1 MKDMRVRDLLGLAA
15 QGIEVPDDPVVDD
28 IMQKADRI
36 RRRRRI
42 MLAAGSAAAVVAVG
56 VGTALLPQPGVGAP
70 RGDIAGSA
78 PATPPGEPPA
88 KSAPPQSADPT
99 GSASSVPGNRPRTS
113 SAAPSS
119 SAATSPTRTNPTT
132 PTTRAPSSTASA
144 PKTSGST
151 TTPAGVKS
159 SLDFVKAKLPAG
171 IGTVT
176 KQADTTTPTYTKNPL
191 SGRYLVSK
199 NGRMGWID
207 IVVYDPKVNPDQD
220 RPTVEQ
226 VAANNYCADNGE
238 TAPNTNCASNAES
251 EGGIF
256 KTWRAPAGQQEP
268 AAGHVSGPRYHA
280 LLYYP
285 DGRGL
290 EISAAAGVTGSDN
303 YLPAM
308 DAPPITAEQLT
319 DLIGGSGW
327 FKA

>member
-1 MKDMRVRDLLGLAA
+1 MRDLLGLAA

-28 IMQKADRI
+28 IMHKADRI

-70 RGDIAGSA
+70 RGDVAGSA
-78 PATPPGEPPA
+78 PATPPGETPA
-88 KSAPPQSADPT
+88 TSAPPPTADPT
-99 GSASSVPGNRPRTS
+99 GSATSVPGNRPRTS

-119 SAATSPTRTNPTT
+119 SAATSPTRTATTTPPTT
-132 PTTRAPSSTASA
+132 KPPSSTGGSA
-144 PKTSGST
+144 TRT
-151 TTPAGVKS
+151 TGGATAAGGKS
-159 SLDFVKAKLPAG
+159 PLDFVKGKLPAG

-176 KQADTTTPTYTKNPL
+176 KKADTGTPSYTRNPL
-191 SGRYLVSK
+191 SGRYLVTK

-207 IVVYDPKVNPDQD
+207 ITVYDPKVNPDQS
-220 RPTVEQ
+220 RETVEQ
-226 VAANNYCADNGE
+226 VAAHDYCADTG
-238 TAPNTNCASNAES
+238 TAPSNTNCASNGEG

-256 KTWRAPAGQQEP
+256 KTWRSPSGRQE
-268 AAGHVSGPRYHA
+268 AAGHVSGPVYHA

-290 EISAAAGVTGSDN
+290 EISAAAGITGADG

-308 DAPPITAEQLT
+308 DTPPITAEQLT
-319 DLIGGSGW
+319 DLIGGAGW
-327 FKA
+327 FKT